1 MFVEAVVGW
10 AKNSLGLISDAG
22 HMAFDNLSIFIGLY
36 ASYMAQWK
44 PNGLFS
50 YGYRRVEVLAGFVNG
65 IFLIFIAGTVVL
77 EAIERL
83 SEIALYRYTLR
94 WR

>member
-1 MFVEAVVGW
+1 MWVDTAFPTKRWGSCAALCVPSCLLLQISFMFVEAVVGW

-50 YGYRRVEVLAGFVNG
+50 YG
-65 IFLIFIAGTVVL
+65 
-77 EAIERL
+77 
-83 SEIALYRYTLR
+83 
-94 WR
+94 